1 MRKDSRLSRIL
12 HAIIHIHF
20 LEKAVTSEKLGKM
33 LQTNPVVVRRTMAL
47 LKEAGYVTS
56 VKGHNGG
63 WSLIKPL
70 SDITLFDI
78 YKVVGEGSLFT
89 IGLTDEHTNCPI
101 EKAVNSSL
109 DGVMSE
115 AETLMLTRFK
125 EITIESL
132 AKNFEGESK
141 V

>member
-12 HAIIHIHF
+12 HAIIHIHC

-33 LQTNPVVVRRTMAL
+33 LQTNPVVVRRTMGL

-70 SDITLFDI
+70 SEITLFDI